1 MKSSFSVGLN
11 CSRKLHAGVFCKGE
25 KAMNEAGLKKAKMKS
40 LAFPLLAFMLRVL
53 LTLHALGLPC
63 NFCSK
68 SSFEVAT
75 QFPFYLHFQP
85 LFDATINIMVVLSF
99 HDRHSHVHEDDGHDD
114 GVRRKYL
121 RRFYL

>member
-1 MKSSFSVGLN
+1 
-11 CSRKLHAGVFCKGE
+11 
-25 KAMNEAGLKKAKMKS
+25 MNEAGLKKAKMKS

-75 QFPFYLHFQP
+75 RLPFYLHFQP
-85 LFDATINIMVVLSF
+85 LFDATINIMVVLSY
-99 HDRHSHVHEDDGHDD
+99 HDRHSHLHEDDDNDDNHEDDDNDDDNLYDDDDDDD
-114 GVRRKYL
+114 GLTRPRHL
-121 RRFYL
+121 

>member
-1 MKSSFSVGLN
+1 
-11 CSRKLHAGVFCKGE
+11 
-25 KAMNEAGLKKAKMKS
+25 MNEAGLKKAKMKS

-75 QFPFYLHFQP
+75 RLPFYLHFQP

-99 HDRHSHVHEDDGHDD
+99 HDP
-114 GVRRKYL
+114 
-121 RRFYL
+121 

>member
-1 MKSSFSVGLN
+1 
-11 CSRKLHAGVFCKGE
+11 
-25 KAMNEAGLKKAKMKS
+25 MNEAGLKKAKMKS

-75 QFPFYLHFQP
+75 RLPFYLHFQP
-85 LFDATINIMVVLSF
+85 LFDATINIMVVLSY
-99 HDRHSHVHEDDGHDD
+99 HDCYSHLHEDDDHDD
-114 GVRRKYL
+114 DDLYDDDNDDDNLYDDDDDDDGLTRPRHL
-121 RRFYL
+121 

>member
-75 QFPFYLHFQP
+75 RLPFYLHFQP
-85 LFDATINIMVVLSF
+85 LFDATINIMVVLSY
-99 HDRHSHVHEDDGHDD
+99 HDCHET
-114 GVRRKYL
+114 
-121 RRFYL
+121 